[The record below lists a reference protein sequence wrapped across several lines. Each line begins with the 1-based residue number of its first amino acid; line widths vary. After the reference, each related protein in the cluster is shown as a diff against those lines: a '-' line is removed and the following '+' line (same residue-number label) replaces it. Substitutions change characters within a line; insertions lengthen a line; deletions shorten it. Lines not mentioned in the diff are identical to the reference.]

1 MSFIVILFV
10 SVFSRG
16 WMGSLTIFSDIS
28 FVLSLIVSLTFFICL
43 FSNPLS
49 NILTSITCLFSL
61 LFFLTD
67 SQINLYIMFEAA
79 IFPVVIILLI
89 IGNTFERFEAA
100 YFLIFFRAMRS
111 YPAFLRLWIDYAG
124 TLSLNIFSSSFWR
137 ILFIFAFL
145 VKIPVYFFHYWLPKA
160 HVEAP
165 TVGSMILA
173 GILLKL
179 GGWGLIRILNFFIS
193 SWFFI
198 IVFFIL
204 GLGAILAPFWAITH
218 RDGKGLVAFSSIS
231 HINFSGLIVFMSV
244 SIRKTAC
251 VFVFLTHDII
261 SCIMFWTVGTLYHI
275 THSRQ
280 IVFLSNISQMSMI
293 LRIIILVFF
302 LSNFRVPP
310 FISFFHEFIFI
321 RIFFSVYL
329 CFRLLV
335 ILYVILV
342 SYFTLYLII
351 NFFIY
356 KNSVNNAVFSINE
369 MMILVPCFL
378 LLLILP
384 ITQTIA

>member
-1 MSFIVILFV
+1 
-10 SVFSRG
+10 
-16 WMGSLTIFSDIS
+16 
-28 FVLSLIVSLTFFICL
+28 
-43 FSNPLS
+43 
-49 NILTSITCLFSL
+49 
-61 LFFLTD
+61 
-67 SQINLYIMFEAA
+67 
-79 IFPVVIILLI
+79 
-89 IGNTFERFEAA
+89 
-100 YFLIFFRAMRS
+100 MRS

-261 SCIMFWTVGTLYHI
+261 SCT
-275 THSRQ
+275 
-280 IVFLSNISQMSMI
+280 
-293 LRIIILVFF
+293 
-302 LSNFRVPP
+302 
-310 FISFFHEFIFI
+310 
-321 RIFFSVYL
+321 
-329 CFRLLV
+329 
-335 ILYVILV
+335 
-342 SYFTLYLII
+342 
-351 NFFIY
+351 
-356 KNSVNNAVFSINE
+356 
-369 MMILVPCFL
+369 
-378 LLLILP
+378 
-384 ITQTIA
+384 